1 MKAKAVV
8 GAFNQEKALV
18 GAFSLL
24 RDCENRLWN
33 RWSTAQLCD
42 STNHS
47 YCSPPRVARTLSS
60 FQDKSSNWTLRRH
73 VLYWAGA
80 AAAVTMQ
87 FTKSVVCSIVT
98 TNGTL
103 GKLVLTS
110 VLRLTTTQH
119 RLASD
124 SNKRIY
130 LIWGIAQYE
139 HNIAFP
145 KSAKLAE
152 KGHIR
157 QVYIRA
163 GPQGTLSG
171 THARWSAEWK
181 AASQE
186 ARWRWY
192 RCIQS

>member
-1 MKAKAVV
+1 
-8 GAFNQEKALV
+8 
-18 GAFSLL
+18 
-24 RDCENRLWN
+24 
-33 RWSTAQLCD
+33 
-42 STNHS
+42 
-47 YCSPPRVARTLSS
+47 
-60 FQDKSSNWTLRRH
+60 
-73 VLYWAGA
+73 
-80 AAAVTMQ
+80 MQ

-130 LIWGIAQYE
+130 LIWGIAHYE

-157 QVYIRA
+157 QVHNLCLALTHGGLQSGKPPVKRQD
-163 GPQGTLSG
+163 GDGTG
-171 THARWSAEWK
+171 AYNRNHRN
-181 AASQE
+181 
-186 ARWRWY
+186 
-192 RCIQS
+192 

>member
-1 MKAKAVV
+1 M
-8 GAFNQEKALV
+8 
-18 GAFSLL
+18 
-24 RDCENRLWN
+24 
-33 RWSTAQLCD
+33 
-42 STNHS
+42 
-47 YCSPPRVARTLSS
+47 
-60 FQDKSSNWTLRRH
+60 
-73 VLYWAGA
+73 YWAGA

-130 LIWGIAQYE
+130 LIWGIAHYE

-152 KGHIR
+152 KGHIP
-157 QVYIRA
+157 YPANI
-163 GPQGTLSG
+163 
-171 THARWSAEWK
+171 
-181 AASQE
+181 
-186 ARWRWY
+186 
-192 RCIQS
+192 